1 MNKMMPVSAVES
13 CLAQGKDGELGV
25 TGEGTLLENAAGMF
39 KDQFTLFNTSLI
51 YVKIFHVKLLVI
63 EYVC

>member
-1 MNKMMPVSAVES
+1 MNKMVPVPAVES

-39 KDQFTLFNTSLI
+39 KDQFTLISTSLI
-51 YVKIFHVKLLVI
+51 YVKTFHMKLLVI
-63 EYVC
+63 EKV